1 MSNPAPRSPEPRDI
15 RPAAGDTRT
24 LVVMNGDSD
33 GTNGRTKS
41 GAPNTWRAM
50 PVIAALIISVCTVNI
65 FTHLDDAARHGRVLA
80 VWEPITWEASSAL
93 MNVIACAAIWL
104 ALRLAPPTGRWLRFG
119 LIHAVGSVA
128 FCAIHVG
135 GMWSLRAAVYALAG
149 SRYAPVAAELIYEY
163 RKDLLAY
170 VGIAALMWVVPRLN
184 FGGASS
190 AAPAEA
196 AREDWFDIQDGAR
209 LIRVPLKDI
218 VAVRAA
224 GNYVEF
230 LLRDQRR
237 PLMRASLSEIDAAL
251 APSGFLRTHR
261 SWIVNPAG
269 VRLLEPSG
277 SGDYRLA
284 LEGGAEAPVSRRF
297 PKALEKLK
305 SGG

>member
-1 MSNPAPRSPEPRDI
+1 MSNPASHSPEPRDI
-15 RPAAGDTRT
+15 RPAAGDARILAVTS
-24 LVVMNGDSD
+24 GGPD
-33 GTNGRTKS
+33 GTS
-41 GAPNTWRAM
+41 GQTPTVWRAM
-50 PVIAALIISVCTVNI
+50 PFIAALIISVCTVNV
-65 FTHLDDAARHGRVLA
+65 FTHLDDAARHGHA
-80 VWEPITWEASSAL
+80 MAAWEPITWEATSAL
-93 MNVIACAAIWL
+93 TNIIACAAIWL
-104 ALRLAPPTGRWLRFG
+104 ALRLAPPTGRWLRFA

-128 FCAIHVG
+128 FSAIHVG
-135 GMWSLRAAVYALAG
+135 GMWALRAAIYALAG

-170 VGIAALMWVVPRLN
+170 VGIAVLMWIVPRLKL
-184 FGGASS
+184 GGASLTPPVR
-190 AAPAEA
+190 AG
-196 AREDWFDIQDGAR
+196 REDWFDIQDGAR
-209 LIRVPLKDI
+209 ILRMPLRDI
-218 VAVRAA
+218 LAVRAA

-230 LLRDQRR
+230 LLRDARR
-237 PLMRASLSEIDAAL
+237 PLMRARLSEIESAL

-305 SGG
+305 GGG